1 MNQPFGGGR
10 VVHGR
15 LFTVSPGGARAIDPF
30 VYRAY
35 VFLRSDRADRMHED
49 GEVVPMAGPAR

>member
-1 MNQPFGGGR
+1 M
-10 VVHGR
+10 VVSSRCR
-15 LFTVSPGGARAIDPF
+15 LRAGSGARAIDPF